1 MVLARRLA
9 LALMAAGVT
18 ATPLWAAPRQEPQ
31 ASPAPVAL
39 PVQSAAPASA
49 GGAIALSL
57 RRGSGSVEL
66 VIEGTGAS
74 PVLQQARSGNGW
86 VGQLRTASPGSLR
99 MGPQRFSL
107 PEAGLQSVSLQGSG
121 SDYQLQVVPMPGAP
135 LGRPVV
141 SADGRNLIIT
151 FATAPQVSEQSARLD
166 LRTPGTVPQP
176 SYAPP
181 LQPRAVAPP
190 LGDMAVGS
198 MVLRNRSF
206 LNLNGPAVSM
216 TMRNAPARD
225 VLMALA
231 QMGGYGFVYVD
242 DEPSTGG
249 TTATAAGA
257 ASGAG
262 ATTPPQGRPVS
273 IAFRGESYAR
283 ALNSVLLAAG
293 LQGKLEGNMILA
305 GPSVLGKTFGAQL
318 SKVYRLN
325 QATAA
330 SAADYLASL
339 GAKITKVTLITNTVS
354 QGTTQANQVAGAP
367 DAQQTQT
374 QRITTTETYG
384 ASAGPLKGLTGTTD
398 SRLQTITLV
407 GDPQVVAVAE
417 NYLKQIDLR
426 QRQVALSVKILD
438 VTLRND
444 ADIKN
449 SFAFRYGNNFIVSE
463 EGRLIGAFNDRLPP
477 GSGQFDV
484 MSGGAGSV
492 KPVYVTKDDP
502 NILRPPLDPAPANP
516 SKAYSANNFYDLVRA
531 QVQSESTK
539 VLASPTLIL
548 SENPEPIQG
557 GQAVAAGSSGGDNAV
572 LNTASIGRPFANESF
587 VTVGT
592 QVITDYTVQ
601 AGQNGAPNTC
611 QPKFGTAGLTFGAK
625 ISKIDDNGFVTF
637 SLSPAVSAVA
647 DTPQQIQGCG
657 NVSILRVRRLDTG
670 EVRVRDGQTLILTG
684 VIADE
689 DRQAV
694 MKWPILG
701 DMPFVGQFFRSSSN
715 ARQKNELVILVT
727 PRIINDVEGGTYG
740 YGYQP
745 VTPDSRRLMAAP
757 SAGSAF

>member
-1 MVLARRLA
+1 
-9 LALMAAGVT
+9 
-18 ATPLWAAPRQEPQ
+18 
-31 ASPAPVAL
+31 
-39 PVQSAAPASA
+39 
-49 GGAIALSL
+49 
-57 RRGSGSVEL
+57 
-66 VIEGTGAS
+66 
-74 PVLQQARSGNGW
+74 
-86 VGQLRTASPGSLR
+86 
-99 MGPQRFSL
+99 
-107 PEAGLQSVSLQGSG
+107 
-121 SDYQLQVVPMPGAP
+121 
-135 LGRPVV
+135 
-141 SADGRNLIIT
+141 
-151 FATAPQVSEQSARLD
+151 
-166 LRTPGTVPQP
+166 
-176 SYAPP
+176 
-181 LQPRAVAPP
+181 
-190 LGDMAVGS
+190 
-198 MVLRNRSF
+198 
-206 LNLNGPAVSM
+206 
-216 TMRNAPARD
+216 
-225 VLMALA
+225 
-231 QMGGYGFVYVD
+231 YGFVYVD

-417 NYLKQIDLR
+417 NYLKQVDLR

-592 QVITDYTVQ
+592 QVITDYAVQ

-670 EVRVRDGQTLILTG
+670 EVRV
-684 VIADE
+684 
-689 DRQAV
+689 
-694 MKWPILG
+694 
-701 DMPFVGQFFRSSSN
+701 
-715 ARQKNELVILVT
+715 
-727 PRIINDVEGGTYG
+727 
-740 YGYQP
+740 
-745 VTPDSRRLMAAP
+745 
-757 SAGSAF
+757 

>member
-1 MVLARRLA
+1 MFSSVVVRGRRRLI
-9 LALMAAGVT
+9 LVLLAAGV
-18 ATPLWAAPRQEPQ
+18 AINPLQAAPL
-31 ASPAPVAL
+31 S
-39 PVQSAAPASA
+39 VQPASA
-49 GGAIALSL
+49 AGSGPLALSL
-57 RRGSGSVEL
+57 RRSTGAVEI
-66 VIEGTGAS
+66 VIEGTGLA
-74 PVLQQARSGNGW
+74 PVLQQGTMAGGGW
-86 VGQLRTASPGSLR
+86 AGQLRTATPSGLR
-99 MGPQRFSL
+99 LGPQRLSL
-107 PEAGLQSVSLQGSG
+107 PEAGLQLVSFQGSG
-121 SDYQLQVVPMPGAP
+121 NTFQIQVEPMPGAP

-141 SADGRNLIIT
+141 SADGRNLVIT
-151 FATAPQVSEQSARLD
+151 FATVPQVSEQTARLD
-166 LRTPGTVPQP
+166 LRTPGAVPQP

-206 LNLNGPAVSM
+206 LNVSGPAVSM

-242 DEPSTGG
+242 DVASTG
-249 TTATAAGA
+249 TSPA
-257 ASGAG
+257 AG
-262 ATTPPQGRPVS
+262 ATTGTGSATPPQVRPVS

-293 LQGKLEGNMILA
+293 LQGKMEGNMILA

-339 GAKITKVTLITNTVS
+339 GAMITKVTLITNTVS
-354 QGTTQANQVAGAP
+354 QGQSQANQVAGAP
-367 DAQQTQT
+367 DSQQTQT
-374 QRITTTETYG
+374 QRMTTTETYG
-384 ASAGPLKGLTGTTD
+384 ASAGPLKGVTGTTD

-417 NYLKQIDLR
+417 NYLRQIDLR
-426 QRQVALSVKILD
+426 QRQVALSVRILD

-477 GSGQFDV
+477 ALGQFDA
-484 MSGGAGSV
+484 MSGGASSA
-492 KPVYVTKDDP
+492 KPVYVGKDESSVA
-502 NILRPPLDPAPANP
+502 RSPLAPSPVNP
-516 SKAYSANNFYDLVRA
+516 SAAYSPNNFYDLVRA

-557 GQAVAAGSSGGDNAV
+557 GQAVAAGSAGGDNAV

-592 QVITDYTVQ
+592 QVITDYAVQ

-611 QPKFGTAGLTFGAK
+611 QPKFGTSGLTFGAK
-625 ISKIDDNGFVTF
+625 VSKIDDNGFVTF

-670 EVRVRDGQTLILTG
+670 DVRVRDGQTLILTG

-694 MKWPILG
+694 TKWPVLG
-701 DMPFVGQFFRSSSN
+701 DIPLVGQFFRSSSN
-715 ARQKNELVILVT
+715 ARQKNELVIMVT
-727 PRIINDVEGGTYG
+727 PRIVNDGDRGIYG
-740 YGYQP
+740 YGYRP
-745 VTPDSRRLMAAP
+745 ATLDSRRFLAGP
-757 SAGSAF
+757 PAGSAF